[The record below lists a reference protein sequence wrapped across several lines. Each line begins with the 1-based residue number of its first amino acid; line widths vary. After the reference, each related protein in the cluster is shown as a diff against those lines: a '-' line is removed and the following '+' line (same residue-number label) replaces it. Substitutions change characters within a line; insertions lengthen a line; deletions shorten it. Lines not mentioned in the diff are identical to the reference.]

1 MQEFIFPLAKSV
13 AKLQQLTA
21 TVAMKGMKDPNE
33 AGAASSDYLRMFA
46 LVALGYMW
54 ARMAKVALEKLAA
67 GTNGRDD
74 FYDSKVK
81 TARFYFARMLPDT
94 EAHFRKAMAGAE
106 NLMELEAANF

>member
-1 MQEFIFPLAKSV
+1 
-13 AKLQQLTA
+13 
-21 TVAMKGMKDPNE
+21 
-33 AGAASSDYLRMFA
+33 
-46 LVALGYMW
+46 
-54 ARMAKVALEKLAA
+54 MAKTALEKLKA
-67 GTNGRDD
+67 GTGGREE